1 MKKKIIIIGA
11 GPGGVQLA
19 YYLEKNNIDYL
30 VLEKNDAPGS
40 FFKKMPIHGTLI
52 SINKVYTGFDDPEV
66 NLRYDW
72 NSLLSDNNE
81 VLFKHFSKDYFPTSD
96 VLVDYMDAYCKF
108 HNLKI
113 AYNTSVKQIRKNG
126 HFEIET
132 AGETYTCDHLVVA
145 TGLHKSFVPNIR
157 NIQYSK
163 NYSDLTGE
171 PSEYIDK
178 RVLIL
183 GKGNSAFET
192 ADYLTPYASLIHC
205 LSPNPLTMA
214 WESHFVGHLR
224 AINNNFLDTYQ
235 LKSQNAV
242 INGQIKD
249 IDLREDGKYA
259 VTVGYNNANG
269 EVEELIY
276 DKIINC
282 TGFKFDTSI
291 FHEDVVPELGLED
304 KLPMQDSSWQSTSVE
319 NLYFAGTITQ
329 IRDYKKSTSGFI
341 HGFRYNSKCLF
352 HMLNKKIKD
361 EQWASDAKEAISSE
375 TIGHKIIANVN
386 QASSIWQQ
394 FGFIGHVVAI
404 NEDETFTYY
413 YDVPVHYLHDNFT
426 DFASK
431 YFVITLEYGD
441 EIFKKATN
449 VFAVERVHK
458 DDSDNAHLSA
468 FLHPVVRE
476 YDATKLV
483 STHHIIEDFE
493 SKWDE
498 EEVHTAPLIKY
509 LKHQLA
515 NHPEVVEK

>member
-40 FFKKMPIHGTLI
+40 FFKKMPVHGTLI

-66 NLRYDW
+66 NMRYDW
-72 NSLLSDNNE
+72 NSLLSDDNE
-81 VLFKHFSKDYFPTSD
+81 VLFKHFSKDYFPSSD
-96 VLVDYMDAYCKF
+96 VLVEYMSEYCKV

-113 AYNTSVKQIRKNG
+113 AYNTNVKLINKNDI
-126 HFEIET
+126 FEIET
-132 AGETYTCDHLVVA
+132 DGETYYCEHLVVA
-145 TGLHKSFVPNIR
+145 TGLHKSFIPKIKNID
-157 NIQYSK
+157 YCK
-163 NYSDLTGE
+163 NYSDLSLDA
-171 PSEYIDK
+171 SEYIEK

-205 LSPNPLTMA
+205 LSPNPLQLA

-242 INGQIKD
+242 INGD
-249 IDLREDGKYA
+249 IQDIEFRDNKYY

-269 EVEELIY
+269 EVEQLVYDEL
-276 DKIINC
+276 INC

-291 FHEDVVPELGLED
+291 FHESIIPELDIKD
-304 KLPMQDSSWQSTSVE
+304 KFPSQNSSWESTNVDR
-319 NLYFAGTITQ
+319 LYFAGTVTQ
-329 IRDYKKSTSGFI
+329 MRDYKKSTSGFI
-341 HGFRYNSKCLF
+341 HGFRYNSKCLY
-352 HMLNKKIKD
+352 HILNKKIND
-361 EQWASDAKEAISSE
+361 QLWDSDPREAISSE
-375 TIGHKIIANVN
+375 AIGNKIIANVN
-386 QASSIWQQ
+386 RASSIWQQ
-394 FGFIGHVVAI
+394 FGFIGHAVAI
-404 NEDETFTYY
+404 NEDGTFTYY
-413 YDVPVHYLHDNFT
+413 YDVPVHYLHDNFME
-426 DFASK
+426 FGSK

-468 FLHPVVRE
+468 FLHPVIRE
-476 YDATKLV
+476 YKAANLV

-498 EEVHTAPLIKY
+498 EEVHKAPLINY
-509 LKHQLA
+509 LEHQLA
-515 NHPEVVEK
+515 AFQQAVEK